1 MEIVNAMVNV
11 TLVQTYHNPTDKFL
25 ELEYSFPI
33 SPNACV
39 YRFVAE
45 FGNTRI
51 EGIVKEKEQ
60 AKKEYEQ
67 AIKMGKQAAYGE
79 LNSQSKDILNLKV
92 GNVGPNQPVKIE
104 IVYLQELSLSYN
116 TFYQLH
122 LPGTISPRYV
132 NHIPNEQIV
141 KGYKKKEG
149 AQTEGTFTWSFKIN
163 LRTTRKVNF
172 FDSHTHS
179 I

>member
-1 MEIVNAMVNV
+1 MEIVNALVNV

-45 FGNTRI
+45 FGNTCI

-79 LNSQSKDILNLKV
+79 LNSQSKDILNLKI
-92 GNVGPNQPVKIE
+92 GNVAPNQLVKIE
-104 IVYLQELSLSYN
+104 IVYMQ
-116 TFYQLH
+116 
-122 LPGTISPRYV
+122 
-132 NHIPNEQIV
+132 
-141 KGYKKKEG
+141 
-149 AQTEGTFTWSFKIN
+149 
-163 LRTTRKVNF
+163 
-172 FDSHTHS
+172 
-179 I
+179 